1 MNFFSDYIK
10 AFKAEWLKLRNSGTF
25 WLVLIM
31 AAFIPAIFTLV
42 GLLQTE
48 SDFTFVASENS
59 WKRFVTGCFQG
70 FGLFFFP
77 IFLTLLVIRL
87 TQMEHRGGGWKLIE
101 VQPISKPSLYLSKF
115 SISVVVAFLCI
126 VALLLFSLL
135 GGTIVM
141 LVKNSPGFTKHSIPF
156 EFITRLGLRLLIAG
170 LGILGIQYLFSV
182 VISGFLWPF
191 SIGLVGT
198 ITGTILFGMRQALW
212 WPYIAPGMTITNP
225 EGSSAGNFLM
235 YYEWLSIAWMV
246 TALWLGYQWY
256 VRKTFKRAFFKP
268 TPRILH
274 MLVPVVLFALV
285 FIYINK
291 PVQLPSHSRTAI
303 TGTVESKDQFQTA
316 YLFAEPLMDTVLEI
330 PITDNRFSVSTDKN
344 IPAGVYS
351 FRLGAINQKIFFGN
365 KDSLFLKVKIDGI
378 NNRVTSSGTR
388 NPENEYLRNGSDND
402 LGSDKY
408 MLERYG
414 SEMKPKAFAA
424 EVMRLWNEEVDNLD
438 NFKTADNLKPNN
450 DFIALQKKLLS
461 LYYIKLLD
469 GKYAQ
474 WFRIYNPTE
483 TLEFPKSV
491 DAIRNAVNYNDS
503 TLLSYSVYRDNI
515 ADYYQQKYKLN
526 PSNDTAYI
534 SKVATVLPASTL
546 RDYLVFNKIKGL
558 VGRTRDSASRE
569 MLIAKYLPV
578 ISQQK
583 TQQQI
588 LTLNYILNSLTRG
601 SAAPDFITTALNKDT
616 FSLKNFKGRYVVID
630 IWATWC
636 RTCTAQSAV
645 FEKIAEEYTSPAVAF
660 VALSIDDS
668 RWAWQDEASQR
679 SLSVLHL
686 RSNNKDLFSRS
697 YGVDYMPRYILIDP
711 DGKILHAQL
720 PEPSN
725 PAFAEILRRE
735 IPGLEGL

>member
-31 AAFIPAIFTLV
+31 AAFIPALFTLV
-42 GLLQTE
+42 GLLTTE
-48 SDFTFVASENS
+48 SDFTFVPTENS
-59 WKRFVTGCFQG
+59 WKRFVTSCFQG
-70 FGLFFFP
+70 FGLLFFP

-115 SISVVVAFLCI
+115 SIAVVVAFLCI
-126 VALLLFSLL
+126 VTLILFSLL

-141 LVKNSPGFTKHSIPF
+141 WAKNSPGFAQHSIPF

-182 VISGFLWPF
+182 VIIGFLWPF

-198 ITGTILFGMRQALW
+198 ITGVILFGMRQVLW
-212 WPYIAPGMTITNP
+212 WPYIAPGMTISNP
-225 EGSSAGNFLM
+225 DGSSAGNFLM

-268 TPRILH
+268 IPRILH
-274 MLVPVVLFALV
+274 MLVPVVLFVVV

-291 PVQLPSHSRTAI
+291 PVHLPSHSRTAI
-303 TGTVESKDQFQTA
+303 TGTIESKDKFQTA

-351 FRLGAINQKIFFGN
+351 FRLGAINQNLFFGS
-365 KDSLFLKVKIDGI
+365 KDSIFLKIKIDGI

-388 NPENEYLRNGSDND
+388 IPENEYLRNGSDND

-408 MLERYG
+408 MLEHYG
-414 SEMKPKAFAA
+414 SEMSPKAFAA
-424 EVMRLWNEEVDNLD
+424 EVMRLWHDEVDNL
-438 NFKTADNLKPNN
+438 NNYKTADNLKPNN

-474 WFRIYNPTE
+474 WFKIYHPTE

-491 DAIRNAVNYNDS
+491 EAIRNAVNYNDS

-534 SKVATVLPASTL
+534 SKVASVLPANTL
-546 RDYLVFNKIKGL
+546 RDYLVYNKIKGL
-558 VGRTRDSASRE
+558 VGRTRDSAGRE
-569 MLIAKYLPV
+569 LLIAKYLPV

-583 TQQQI
+583 AQQQI
-588 LTLNYILNSLTRG
+588 LTQHYILNSLTRG
-601 SAAPDFITTALNKDT
+601 TVAPDFITTALNKDT
-616 FSLKNFKGRYVVID
+616 FSLKNFKGRYIVID
-630 IWATWC
+630 VWATWC
-636 RTCTAQSAV
+636 GTCRVQSAV
-645 FEKIAEEYTSPAVAF
+645 FEKFAEEYTSPSVAF
-660 VALSIDDS
+660 VALSIDDNK
-668 RWAWQDEASQR
+668 WAWQDEASQR
-679 SLSVLHL
+679 SMHVSHL
-686 RSNNKDLFSRS
+686 RSNNKDLFGRS
-697 YGVDYMPRYILIDP
+697 YGIDYMPRYILLDP
-711 DGKILHAQL
+711 DGKILNAQM
-720 PEPSN
+720 PEPGN
-725 PAFAEILRRE
+725 PAFIEILKRE
-735 IPGLEGL
+735 IPGLPSL

>member
-1 MNFFSDYIK
+1 MNFFPDYIK
-10 AFKAEWLKLRNSGTF
+10 AFKAEWLKLRNSGMF

-31 AAFIPAIFTLV
+31 AAFIPVIFTLV
-42 GLLQTE
+42 GLLQNA
-48 SDFTFVASENS
+48 SDYTFVPSENS
-59 WKRFVTGCFQG
+59 WKRLVTNCFQG
-70 FGLFFFP
+70 FGLLFYP

-101 VQPISKPSLYLSKF
+101 VQPISKLSLYLSKF

-126 VALLLFSLL
+126 VALTLFSLL
-135 GGTIVM
+135 SGTIVM
-141 LVKNSPGFTKHSIPF
+141 LAKNSPGFTQHSIPF
-156 EFITRLGLRLLIAG
+156 QYIISLGLRLVIAG
-170 LGILGIQYLFSV
+170 LGVLGIQYLFSV
-182 VISGFLWPF
+182 VISGFIGPF

-198 ITGTILFGMRQALW
+198 ISGTIFFGMRKALW
-212 WPYIAPGMTITNP
+212 WPYIAPGLTVTNP

-235 YYEWLSIAWMV
+235 YYEWLSIAWML

-256 VRKTFKRAFFKP
+256 LRKTFKRAFFKP
-268 TPRILH
+268 VPRILY
-274 MLVPVVLFALV
+274 MLVPAILFTIV

-291 PVQLPSHSRTAI
+291 PVQLPSHDRTVIA
-303 TGTVESKDQFQTA
+303 GTVESNDKFQTA

-330 PITDNRFSVSTDKN
+330 PITDSRFSVNTDKN

-351 FRLGAINQKIFFGN
+351 FRLGAVTQKVFFGN

-378 NNRVTSSGTR
+378 NNRVTSSGNR
-388 NPENEYLRNGSDND
+388 IPENEYLRNGGDND
-402 LGSDKY
+402 NGSDKY
-408 MLERYG
+408 MLENYG
-414 SEMKPKAFAA
+414 SEMKPKEFAA
-424 EVMRLWNEEVDNLD
+424 EVMRLWKDETNNLN

-474 WFRIYNPTE
+474 WFKIYHPGE
-483 TLEFPKSV
+483 TLEFPGSV

-515 ADYYQQKYKLN
+515 ADYYQKKYKLN

-534 SKVATVLPASTL
+534 SKVSTVLPAGIL
-546 RDYLVFNKIKGL
+546 RDYLVYNKIKGL

-578 ISQQK
+578 LSQQK
-583 TQQQI
+583 AQQQI
-588 LTLNYILNSLTRG
+588 LAQHYILNSLTRG
-601 SAAPDFITTALNKDT
+601 SVAPDFTTIALNKDT
-616 FSLKNFKGRYVVID
+616 FSLRNFKGRYVVID
-630 IWATWC
+630 VWATWC
-636 RTCTAQSAV
+636 GSCRVQSAV
-645 FEKIAEEYTSPAVAF
+645 FEKIAEEYTSPSVAF

-668 RWAWQDEASQR
+668 KWEWQNEASQR
-679 SLSVLHL
+679 SLRVLHL
-686 RSNNKDLFSRS
+686 RSSNKDLFSRS
-697 YGVDYMPRYILIDP
+697 YGVDYMPRYILLDP

-725 PAFAEILRRE
+725 PAFAEILKKE
-735 IPGLEGL
+735 IPGFASL

>member
-141 LVKNSPGFTKHSIPF
+141 LVKNSPGFTQHSIPF

-212 WPYIAPGMTITNP
+212 WPYIAPGMTITNA

-378 NNRVTSSGTR
+378 SNRVTSSGTR

-697 YGVDYMPRYILIDP
+697 YGVDYMPRYILLDP

-725 PAFAEILRRE
+725 PAFTEILRRE

>member
-330 PITDNRFSVSTDKN
+330 PITDNRFSVSTDKS

-414 SEMKPKAFAA
+414 SEMKPKVFAA

-601 SAAPDFITTALNKDT
+601 STAPDFITTALNKDT

-686 RSNNKDLFSRS
+686 RSINKDLFSRS

-711 DGKILHAQL
+711 DGKILYAQL
-720 PEPSN
+720 PKPSN
-725 PAFAEILRRE
+725 PAFTEILRRE

>member
-1 MNFFSDYIK
+1 MNFFSDNIK

-141 LVKNSPGFTKHSIPF
+141 LVKNSPGFTQHSIPF
-156 EFITRLGLRLLIAG
+156 DFITRLGLRLLIAG

-303 TGTVESKDQFQTA
+303 TGTVESNDKFQTA

-351 FRLGAINQKIFFGN
+351 FRLGAINQKVFFGN

-414 SEMKPKAFAA
+414 SEMSPKAFAA

-711 DGKILHAQL
+711 DGKILYAQL

-725 PAFAEILRRE
+725 PAFTEILRRE

>member
-70 FGLFFFP
+70 FGILFFP

-115 SISVVVAFLCI
+115 SIAVVVAFLCI
-126 VALLLFSLL
+126 VALILFSLL

-141 LVKNSPGFTKHSIPF
+141 LARNNPGFTQHSIPF
-156 EFITRLGLRLLIAG
+156 EFIARLGLRLVIAG
-170 LGILGIQYLFSV
+170 LGVLGIQYLFSV

-198 ITGTILFGMRQALW
+198 ITGTIFFGMRKALW
-212 WPYIAPGMTITNP
+212 WPYIAPGLTVTNP

-235 YYEWLSIAWMV
+235 YYEWLSVALMV

-268 TPRILH
+268 VPRILY
-274 MLVPVVLFALV
+274 MLVPLVLFVVV

-365 KDSLFLKVKIDGI
+365 KDSLFLKIKIDGI
-378 NNRVTSSGTR
+378 RDRVTASGTR
-388 NPENEYLRNGSDND
+388 TPENEYLRIGNDND
-402 LGSDKY
+402 NGSDKY

-414 SEMKPKAFAA
+414 SEMTPKAFAA
-424 EVMRLWNEEVDNLD
+424 EVMRLWHDEVDILN
-438 NFKTADNLKPNN
+438 NYKTADNLKPNN
-450 DFIALQKKLLS
+450 DFIALQKKILS

-474 WFRIYNPTE
+474 WFKIYHPAE

-503 TLLSYSVYRDNI
+503 TLLSYAVYRDNI
-515 ADYYQQKYKLN
+515 ADYYQQKYKLS

-534 SKVATVLPASTL
+534 SKVATVLPAGTI
-546 RDYLVFNKIKGL
+546 RDYLVYNKIKGL

-569 MLIAKYLPV
+569 MLIAKYLPI

-588 LTLNYILNSLTRG
+588 LTQHYILNSLTRG
-601 SAAPDFITTALNKDT
+601 TVAPDFITTALNKDT
-616 FSLKNFKGRYVVID
+616 FSLKNFKGRYIVINV
-630 IWATWC
+630 WATWC
-636 RTCTAQSAV
+636 GTCRVQSAI
-645 FEKIAEEYTSPAVAF
+645 FEKIAEEYTSPSVAF
-660 VALSIDDS
+660 VALSIDDN
-668 RWAWQDEASQR
+668 RWEWQNEASQR
-679 SLSVLHL
+679 SLRVLHL
-686 RSNNKDLFSRS
+686 RSNNKDLFSKS
-697 YGVDYMPRYILIDP
+697 YGVDYMPRYILLDP
-711 DGKILHAQL
+711 DGKIINAQM

-725 PAFAEILRRE
+725 QLFEEILRRE
-735 IPGLEGL
+735 IPGLASL

>member
-115 SISVVVAFLCI
+115 SISVVVAFMCI

-141 LVKNSPGFTKHSIPF
+141 LVKNSPGFTQHSIPF

-330 PITDNRFSVSTDKN
+330 PITDNRFSVSTDKS

-711 DGKILHAQL
+711 DGKILYAQL

-725 PAFAEILRRE
+725 PAFTEILRRE

>member
-141 LVKNSPGFTKHSIPF
+141 LVKNSPGFTQHSIPF

-330 PITDNRFSVSTDKN
+330 PITDNRFSVSTDKS

-711 DGKILHAQL
+711 DGKILYAQL

-725 PAFAEILRRE
+725 PAFTEILRRE

>member
-1 MNFFSDYIK
+1 M
-10 AFKAEWLKLRNSGTF
+10 
-25 WLVLIM
+25 
-31 AAFIPAIFTLV
+31 
-42 GLLQTE
+42 
-48 SDFTFVASENS
+48 
-59 WKRFVTGCFQG
+59 
-70 FGLFFFP
+70 
-77 IFLTLLVIRL
+77 
-87 TQMEHRGGGWKLIE
+87 
-101 VQPISKPSLYLSKF
+101 
-115 SISVVVAFLCI
+115 LCWQKT
-126 VALLLFSLL
+126 A
-135 GGTIVM
+135 
-141 LVKNSPGFTKHSIPF
+141 PGFAQHSIPF

-235 YYEWLSIAWMV
+235 YYEWLSIAVMI

-268 TPRILH
+268 IPRILH

-365 KDSLFLKVKIDGI
+365 KDSLFLKIKIDGI
-378 NNRVTSSGTR
+378 NNKVTSSGTR
-388 NPENEYLRNGSDND
+388 IPENEYLRNGSDND

-414 SEMKPKAFAA
+414 SEMTPKAFAA
-424 EVMRLWNEEVDNLD
+424 EVMRLWNDEVDNL
-438 NFKTADNLKPNN
+438 NNYKTADNLKPNN

-474 WFRIYNPTE
+474 WFKVYHPTE

-491 DAIRNAVNYNDS
+491 DAIRNAVSFNDS
-503 TLLSYSVYRDNI
+503 TLLSYAVYRDNI

-534 SKVATVLPASTL
+534 SKVATVLPAGTL
-546 RDYLVFNKIKGL
+546 RDYLVYNKIKGL
-558 VGRTRDSASRE
+558 VGRTRDSAGRE

-588 LTLNYILNSLTRG
+588 L
-601 SAAPDFITTALNKDT
+601 A
-616 FSLKNFKGRYVVID
+616 
-630 IWATWC
+630 
-636 RTCTAQSAV
+636 
-645 FEKIAEEYTSPAVAF
+645 
-660 VALSIDDS
+660 
-668 RWAWQDEASQR
+668 
-679 SLSVLHL
+679 
-686 RSNNKDLFSRS
+686 
-697 YGVDYMPRYILIDP
+697 
-711 DGKILHAQL
+711 
-720 PEPSN
+720 
-725 PAFAEILRRE
+725 
-735 IPGLEGL
+735 